1 MLIRL
6 RLLMCC
12 RVLNMLSTAVAVGTV
27 MGLNVEQEVGGDV
40 NVGANVVDR
49 IEAADVMDGGGE
61 ESTAVAAGTVMG
73 LKQG

>member
-1 MLIRL
+1 MDGEGEE
-6 RLLMCC
+6 
-12 RVLNMLSTAVAVGTV
+12 STAVAVGTV